1 MLRPGEPAPP
11 ARLEHARGAARHRA
25 IFARTSRNGSA
36 DVSHTGTM
44 PPASARLTARASQ
57 SRALSVDS
65 SWTFAPIVLLALA
78 GYLGVYVARW
88 RSARSEGG
96 ARAAGGWRLVAWCG
110 GVLTLFVALIS
121 PVDRLGEQLASMHMV
136 QHLLVADVA
145 AILLTLG
152 LTRHIL
158 RPATRRIHR
167 IERAAGPFASPWF
180 GVVAYVGA
188 MWLWHVPALYDAALE
203 HAFVHTLEHLSFG
216 AAGLLYWWHLLS
228 PIRSRLRLGG
238 MGPVAYMAST
248 KILVGLLGI
257 LLAFAPDLIYDAYDR
272 PGKLWGM
279 TAETDQQVAGL
290 IMALEQS
297 IVMGI
302 ALAWL
307 FARMLS
313 ESEEEERRAERY
325 GSPT

>member
-1 MLRPGEPAPP
+1 
-11 ARLEHARGAARHRA
+11 
-25 IFARTSRNGSA
+25 
-36 DVSHTGTM
+36 
-44 PPASARLTARASQ
+44 
-57 SRALSVDS
+57 LSLDY
-65 SWTFAPIVLLALA
+65 SWTFAPIVLIALA

-88 RSARSEGG
+88 RTSRREGG
-96 ARAAGGWRLVAWCG
+96 ARAASGWRLASWCG
-110 GVLTLFVALIS
+110 GVAALFVALIS
-121 PVDRLGEQLASMHMV
+121 PVDVLGEQLASMHMV
-136 QHLLVADVA
+136 QHLLIADVA

-203 HAFVHTLEHLSFG
+203 HPFVHTLEHLSFG

-238 MGPVAYMAST
+238 MGPIAYMAST
-248 KILVGLLGI
+248 KLLVGFLGI
-257 LLAFAPDLIYDAYDR
+257 LLAFAPDLIYDAYDH
-272 PGKLWGM
+272 PGTRWGM
-279 TAETDQQVAGL
+279 SALDDQHVAGL

-297 IVMGI
+297 IVMGV

-313 ESEEEERRAERY
+313 ESEEEELRRERY
-325 GSPT
+325 ADESGAPSST

>member
-1 MLRPGEPAPP
+1 M
-11 ARLEHARGAARHRA
+11 
-25 IFARTSRNGSA
+25 
-36 DVSHTGTM
+36 
-44 PPASARLTARASQ
+44 
-57 SRALSVDS
+57 SVDA
-65 SWTFAPIVLLALA
+65 SWTFAPIVLIALA

-88 RSARSEGG
+88 RTSRREGG
-96 ARAAGGWRLVAWCG
+96 PRAASGWRLAAWCG
-110 GVLTLFVALIS
+110 GIATLFVALIS
-121 PVDRLGEQLASMHMV
+121 PVDALGEQLASMHMV
-136 QHLLVADVA
+136 QHLLIADIA

-188 MWLWHVPALYDAALE
+188 MWLWHVPAVYDAAQE
-203 HAFVHTLEHLSFG
+203 HSRVHTLEHLTFA

-248 KILVGLLGI
+248 KILVGFLGI
-257 LLAFAPDLIYDAYDR
+257 LLAFAPELLYDAYDQ
-272 PGKLWGM
+272 PGTRWGM
-279 TAETDQQVAGL
+279 TAQEDQQVAGL

-313 ESEEEERRAERY
+313 ESEEEELRAERY
-325 GSPT
+325 EAASPS

>member
-1 MLRPGEPAPP
+1 
-11 ARLEHARGAARHRA
+11 
-25 IFARTSRNGSA
+25 
-36 DVSHTGTM
+36 
-44 PPASARLTARASQ
+44 
-57 SRALSVDS
+57 LSVDT

-88 RSARSEGG
+88 RTARREGG
-96 ARAAGGWRLVAWCG
+96 ARAASGWRLAAWCA

-121 PVDRLGEQLASMHMV
+121 PVDRLGEQLASLHMV
-136 QHLLVADVA
+136 QHLLLADVA

-203 HAFVHTLEHLSFG
+203 HAWVHTLEHLGFG

-248 KILVGLLGI
+248 KILVGFLGI
-257 LLAFAPDLIYDAYDR
+257 LLAFAPDLLYDAYDR
-272 PGKLWGM
+272 PGSRWGM
-279 TAETDQQVAGL
+279 SAATDQQVAGL

-313 ESEEEERRAERY
+313 ESEEEEQRAERY
-325 GSPT
+325 PA

>member
-1 MLRPGEPAPP
+1 MSCAGRRRVIAEESDRGR
-11 ARLEHARGAARHRA
+11 ARL
-25 IFARTSRNGSA
+25 N
-36 DVSHTGTM
+36 
-44 PPASARLTARASQ
+44 ARASQ
-57 SRALSVDS
+57 FRALSVDT
-65 SWTFAPIVLLALA
+65 SWTFAPVVLLALA
-78 GYLGVYVARW
+78 GYLGVYGARW
-88 RSARSEGG
+88 RTARREGG
-96 ARAAGGWRLVAWCG
+96 ARAASGWRLAAWCG

-121 PVDRLGEQLASMHMV
+121 PVDRTGEQLASMHMV
-136 QHLLVADVA
+136 QHLLIADAA

-167 IERAAGPFASPWF
+167 IERAAGPFGSPWF
-180 GVVAYVGA
+180 GVAAYVGV
-188 MWLWHVPALYDAALE
+188 MWLWHVPAVYDAALD
-203 HAFVHTLEHLSFG
+203 HAAVHALEHLSFG

-238 MGPVAYMAST
+238 MGPIAYMAST
-248 KILVGLLGI
+248 KLLVGLVGI
-257 LLAFAPDLIYDAYDR
+257 VLAFAPDLLYDAYDH
-272 PGKLWGM
+272 PGELWGL

-307 FARMLS
+307 FVRMLG
-313 ESEEEERRAERY
+313 ESEAQDERAERY
-325 GSPT
+325 TA

>member
-1 MLRPGEPAPP
+1 
-11 ARLEHARGAARHRA
+11 
-25 IFARTSRNGSA
+25 
-36 DVSHTGTM
+36 
-44 PPASARLTARASQ
+44 
-57 SRALSVDS
+57 
-65 SWTFAPIVLLALA
+65 
-78 GYLGVYVARW
+78 
-88 RSARSEGG
+88 
-96 ARAAGGWRLVAWCG
+96 
-110 GVLTLFVALIS
+110 
-121 PVDRLGEQLASMHMV
+121 MHMV
-136 QHLLVADVA
+136 QHLLIADVA

-180 GVVAYVGA
+180 AVVAYVGA
-188 MWLWHVPALYDAALE
+188 MWLWHVPSLYDAALN
-203 HAFVHTLEHLSFG
+203 HSGVHTLEHLSFA

-248 KILVGLLGI
+248 KLLVGFLGI
-257 LLAFAPDLIYDAYDR
+257 LLAFAPSCSTTPTTTSGTR
-272 PGKLWGM
+272 WGM
-279 TAETDQQVAGL
+279 TALDDQHVAGL

-307 FARMLS
+307 FVRMLS
-313 ESEEEERRAERY
+313 ESDEEDERLERY
-325 GSPT
+325 AA

>member
-1 MLRPGEPAPP
+1 L
-11 ARLEHARGAARHRA
+11 
-25 IFARTSRNGSA
+25 
-36 DVSHTGTM
+36 
-44 PPASARLTARASQ
+44 
-57 SRALSVDS
+57 ALDY
-65 SWTFAPIVLLALA
+65 SWTFAPIVLVALV

-88 RSARSEGG
+88 RTSRREGG
-96 ARAAGGWRLVAWCG
+96 ARAASGWRLAAWCG
-110 GVLTLFVALIS
+110 GVATLFVALVS
-121 PVDRLGEQLASMHMV
+121 PVDVLGEQLASMHMV
-136 QHLLVADVA
+136 QHLLIADIA

-203 HAFVHTLEHLSFG
+203 HPFVHTLEHLTFG

-248 KILVGLLGI
+248 KLLVGFLGI
-257 LLAFAPDLIYDAYDR
+257 ALAFSPDLLYDTYDH
-272 PGKLWGM
+272 PGTRWGM
-279 TAETDQQVAGL
+279 TALDDQHVAGL

-307 FARMLS
+307 FARMLA
-313 ESEEEERRAERY
+313 ESEEEERRRERY
-325 GSPT
+325 ADERRAPSA